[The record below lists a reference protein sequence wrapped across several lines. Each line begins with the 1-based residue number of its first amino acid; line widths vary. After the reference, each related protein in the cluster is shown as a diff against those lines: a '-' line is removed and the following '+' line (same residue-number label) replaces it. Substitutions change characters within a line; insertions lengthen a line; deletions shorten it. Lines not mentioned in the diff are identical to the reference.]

1 MKLREIFTL
10 RKLRL
15 KLRCNFTFCQIRP
28 YGARSALYGLFVV
41 LSVLFTMATALS
53 VADFLK
59 ILFGTGDEVPLAS
72 GNLVAMALDRL
83 YTWLISFGQ
92 LNALLFFSGI
102 IFVLYAFKN
111 VFTYLSTIE
120 ISIIRANV
128 VRSLRNK
135 MFHKAMHLPM
145 SYYDRQRKGD
155 VIARFTSDM
164 VEYEEGI
171 LGSIQ
176 MLLTAVISMTL
187 YLFMLF
193 YINVKLTLF
202 VLCMLPLVALVISG
216 ISHRLKRSSKIV
228 QEMNSYLV
236 SLTDETI
243 GGLKVIKSYT
253 AIDFSNHR
261 FRAYNR
267 EYTRRRTLMLR
278 RIDAASPV
286 SDFLGNSIVIGILL
300 FGAWLVFNGDQ
311 GLTSELFISYVMLF
325 VLMIPPAKDFSTGLS
340 QIKKG
345 RACADRIRAFLA
357 GAEEEDML
365 LCPEPHV
372 TPCEHPVGLPVP
384 PDVEFRHVSFS
395 YNPGTLVLDDVS
407 FDVPRGTT
415 LALVGSSGS
424 GKSTIADLL
433 CRMYNCTH
441 GQILLKGENILA
453 IPLADLRRRIG
464 VVAQDTLLFNDTVAA
479 NIAFGRPSATRDEI
493 EKAARDAQA
502 HDFIVTLS
510 QGYDT
515 PLGEGGSL
523 LSGGQRQRISIA
535 RALLRN
541 PDLLI
546 FDEAT
551 SALDTESER
560 LLQATLNEV
569 LRNRSAIVIAHRL
582 STVVNADNIIVLDH
596 GRVVEHGTH
605 TELMAINGR
614 YAQLVALQSF

>member
-1 MKLREIFTL
+1 VKLRGNFTL
-10 RKLRL
+10 KQL
-15 KLRCNFTFCQIRP
+15 KP
-28 YGARSALYGLFVV
+28 YSAQSALYGLFMV

-59 ILFGTGDEVPLAS
+59 ILFGTGDATPVAT
-72 GNLVAMALDRL
+72 GNLVALWLDRL
-83 YTWLISFGQ
+83 YSWLISFGQ
-92 LNALLFFSGI
+92 LKALLLFSGI
-102 IFVLYAFKN
+102 IFVLYALKN
-111 VFTYLSTIE
+111 VFSYLSAVE
-120 ISIIRANV
+120 ISIIRTGI
-128 VRSLRNK
+128 VRNLRNR

-145 SYYDRQRKGD
+145 SYYDHHRKGD
-155 VIARFTSDM
+155 VMARFTSDM

-176 MLLTAVISMTL
+176 MLLTAVIGMTL

-202 VLCMLPLVALVISG
+202 VLCMLPLVAFVISG
-216 ISHRLKRSSKIV
+216 ISHKLKRSSKIV

-253 AIDFSNHR
+253 AIDFSNRR
-261 FRAYNR
+261 FRASNR

-286 SDFLGNSIVIGILL
+286 SDFLGNTIVIGILL
-300 FGAWLVFNGDQ
+300 FGAWLVFSGDQ

-345 RACADRIRAFLA
+345 RACADRIEQFLNESSEPSEY
-357 GAEEEDML
+357 AERFENA
-365 LCPEPHV
+365 EPSGNLVSLRHV
-372 TPCEHPVGLPVP
+372 T
-384 PDVEFRHVSFS
+384 FS
-395 YNPGTLVLDDVS
+395 YNPGTPVLDDVS

-415 LALVGSSGS
+415 VALVGSSGS

-433 CRMYNCTH
+433 CRFYPCTQ
-441 GQILLKGENILA
+441 GAIMLDGVNINNM
-453 IPLADLRRRIG
+453 PLADLRSRIG

-479 NIAFGRPSATRDEI
+479 NIAFGCPNATRADI
-493 EKAARDAQA
+493 EQAARAAQA
-502 HDFIVTLS
+502 HDFIISLA

-515 PLGEGGSL
+515 SLGEGGSL

-560 LLQATLNEV
+560 LLQATLDEV
-569 LRNRSAIVIAHRL
+569 LRHRSAIVIAHRL
-582 STVVNADNIIVLDH
+582 STVVNADCIVVLDH
-596 GRVVEHGTH
+596 GRVVERGTH
-605 TELMAINGR
+605 TQLMALNGR

>member
-1 MKLREIFTL
+1 MKLRGNFTL
-10 RKLRL
+10 RQL
-15 KLRCNFTFCQIRP
+15 RP
-28 YGARSALYGLFVV
+28 YSAQAVLYGLFVI
-41 LSVLFTMATALS
+41 LSVVFTMATALS

-59 ILFGTGDEVPLAS
+59 ILFGTGDEVPVAT
-72 GNLVAMALDRL
+72 GNLVAQALDSL
-83 YTWLISFGQ
+83 YSWLISFGQ
-92 LNALLFFSGI
+92 LNALLLFSAI
-102 IFVLYAFKN
+102 IFVLYALKN
-111 VFTYLSTIE
+111 VFSYLSVIE
-120 ISIIRANV
+120 ISIIRIGI
-128 VRSLRNK
+128 VRNLRNR
-135 MFHKAMHLPM
+135 MFHKAMRLPM
-145 SYYDRQRKGD
+145 SYYDHHRKGD
-155 VIARFTSDM
+155 VMARFSSDM
-164 VEYEEGI
+164 VEYDEGI

-176 MLLTAVISMTL
+176 MLLTAVISMVL

-253 AIDFSNHR
+253 AIDFSNRR
-261 FRAYNR
+261 FRAANR

-286 SDFLGNSIVIGILL
+286 SDFLGNTIVIGILL
-300 FGAWLVFNGDQ
+300 FGAWLVFSGDQ

-325 VLMIPPAKDFSTGLS
+325 VLMIPPTKDFSTGLS

-345 RACADRIRAFLA
+345 RACAERIEALLN
-357 GAEEEDML
+357 EEEE
-365 LCPEPHV
+365 PEGGERITENSDQTAVSLRHV
-372 TPCEHPVGLPVP
+372 T
-384 PDVEFRHVSFS
+384 FS
-395 YNPGTLVLDDVS
+395 YNPGTVVLDDIS
-407 FDVPRGTT
+407 LEVPRGTT

-433 CRMYNCTH
+433 CRFYPCT
-441 GQILLKGENILA
+441 QGEIALGGVDINTMSLA
-453 IPLADLRRRIG
+453 ALRSRIG

-479 NIAFGRPSATRDEI
+479 NIAFGCPGATRQEI
-493 EKAARDAQA
+493 EQAARAAQA
-502 HDFIVTLS
+502 HDFISALPE
-510 QGYDT
+510 GYDT
-515 PLGEGGSL
+515 PLGEGGGL

-546 FDEAT
+546 LDEAT

-560 LLQATLNEV
+560 LLQTTLNEV
-569 LRNRSAIVIAHRL
+569 LRGRSAIVIAHRL
-582 STVVNADNIIVLDH
+582 STIVGADSIAVLDH
-596 GRVVEHGTH
+596 GRIVERGTH
-605 TELMAINGR
+605 AQLMAIHGR
-614 YAQLVALQSF
+614 YAELVALQSF

>member
-1 MKLREIFTL
+1 MSLRDNFTL
-10 RKLRL
+10 HQL
-15 KLRCNFTFCQIRP
+15 KP
-28 YGARSALYGLFVV
+28 YSGQSALYGLFVV

-59 ILFGTGDEVPLAS
+59 ILFGTGEDIPTAS

-83 YTWLISFGQ
+83 YAWLISFGQ
-92 LNALLFFSGI
+92 LNALLLFSGI
-102 IFVLYAFKN
+102 IFVLYSLKN
-111 VFTYLSTIE
+111 VFSYLSAIE
-120 ISIIRANV
+120 ISIIRIGI
-128 VRSLRNK
+128 VRNLRNR
-135 MFHKAMHLPM
+135 MFHKAMRLPM
-145 SYYDRQRKGD
+145 SYYDHHRKGD
-155 VIARFTSDM
+155 VMARFTSDM

-176 MLLTAVISMTL
+176 MLLTSVISMTL

-253 AIDFSNHR
+253 AIDFSNRR
-261 FRAYNR
+261 FRASNR

-286 SDFLGNSIVIGILL
+286 SDFLGNTIVIGILL
-300 FGAWLVFNGDQ
+300 FGAWLVFSGDQ

-345 RACADRIRAFLA
+345 RACSDRINAFLN
-357 GAEEEDML
+357 
-365 LCPEPHV
+365 EPS
-372 TPCEHPVGLPVP
+372 E
-384 PDVEFRHVSFS
+384 PDVIREAEDKNPNLESPTVSLRHVSFS
-395 YNPGTLVLDDVS
+395 YNEGVPVLEDIS
-407 FDVPRGTT
+407 FDVPCGTT

-433 CRMYNCTH
+433 CRFYPCAQ
-441 GQILLKGENILA
+441 GEILLGGIDINSMSLTA
-453 IPLADLRRRIG
+453 LRSRIG

-479 NIAFGRPSATRDEI
+479 NIAFGCPGASRHDVEQ
-493 EKAARDAQA
+493 AARAAQA
-502 HDFIVTLS
+502 HDFIAALPK
-510 QGYDT
+510 GYDT
-515 PLGEGGSL
+515 SLGEGGNL

-546 FDEAT
+546 LDEAT

-560 LLQATLNEV
+560 LLQATLDEV
-569 LRNRSAIVIAHRL
+569 LRHRSAIVIAHRL
-582 STVVNADNIIVLDH
+582 STVVNADCIVVLDH
-596 GRVVEHGTH
+596 GRVVERGTH
-605 TELMAINGR
+605 SELMALHGR
-614 YAQLVALQSF
+614 YAELVALQSF

>member
-1 MKLREIFTL
+1 M
-10 RKLRL
+10 
-15 KLRCNFTFCQIRP
+15 
-28 YGARSALYGLFVV
+28 YGLFVV
-41 LSVLFTMATALS
+41 LSVIFTMATALS

-59 ILFGTGDEVPLAS
+59 ILFGTGEDIPTAS

-83 YTWLISFGQ
+83 YAWLISFGQ
-92 LNALLFFSGI
+92 LNALLLFSGI
-102 IFVLYAFKN
+102 IFVLYSLKN
-111 VFTYLSTIE
+111 VFSYLSAIE
-120 ISIIRANV
+120 ISIIRIGI
-128 VRSLRNK
+128 VRNLRNR
-135 MFHKAMHLPM
+135 MFHKAMRLPM
-145 SYYDRQRKGD
+145 SYYDHHRKGD
-155 VIARFTSDM
+155 VMARFTSDM

-176 MLLTAVISMTL
+176 MLLTSVISMTL

-253 AIDFSNHR
+253 AIDFSNRR
-261 FRAYNR
+261 FRASNR

-286 SDFLGNSIVIGILL
+286 SDFLGNTIVIGILL
-300 FGAWLVFNGDQ
+300 FGAWLVFSGDQ

-345 RACADRIRAFLA
+345 RACSDRINAFLN
-357 GAEEEDML
+357 
-365 LCPEPHV
+365 EPS
-372 TPCEHPVGLPVP
+372 E
-384 PDVEFRHVSFS
+384 PDVIREAEDKNPNLESPTVSLRHVSFS
-395 YNPGTLVLDDVS
+395 YNEGVPVLEDIS
-407 FDVPRGTT
+407 FDVPCGTT

-433 CRMYNCTH
+433 CRFYPCTQ
-441 GQILLKGENILA
+441 GEILLGGIDINSMSLTA
-453 IPLADLRRRIG
+453 LRSRIG

-479 NIAFGRPSATRDEI
+479 NIAFGCPGASRHDVEQ
-493 EKAARDAQA
+493 AARAAQA
-502 HDFIVTLS
+502 HDFIAALPK
-510 QGYDT
+510 GYDT
-515 PLGEGGSL
+515 SLGEGGNL

-546 FDEAT
+546 LDEAT

-560 LLQATLNEV
+560 LLQATLDEV
-569 LRNRSAIVIAHRL
+569 LRHRSAIVIAHRL
-582 STVVNADNIIVLDH
+582 STVVNADCIVVLDH
-596 GRVVEHGTH
+596 GRVVERGTH
-605 TELMAINGR
+605 SELMALHGR
-614 YAQLVALQSF
+614 YAELVALQSF

>member
-1 MKLREIFTL
+1 MKLRGNFTL
-10 RKLRL
+10 KQL
-15 KLRCNFTFCQIRP
+15 KP
-28 YGARSALYGLFVV
+28 YSAQSALYGLFMV

-59 ILFGTGDEVPLAS
+59 ILFGTGDATPVAT
-72 GNLVAMALDRL
+72 GNLVALWLDRL
-83 YTWLISFGQ
+83 YSWLISFGQ
-92 LNALLFFSGI
+92 LKALLLFSGI
-102 IFVLYAFKN
+102 IFVLYALKN
-111 VFTYLSTIE
+111 VFSYLSAVE
-120 ISIIRANV
+120 ISIIRTGIIRN
-128 VRSLRNK
+128 LRNR

-145 SYYDRQRKGD
+145 SYYDHHRKGD
-155 VIARFTSDM
+155 VMARFTSDM

-176 MLLTAVISMTL
+176 MLLTAVIGMTL

-202 VLCMLPLVALVISG
+202 VLCMLPLVAFVISG
-216 ISHRLKRSSKIV
+216 ISHKLKRSSKIV

-253 AIDFSNHR
+253 AIDFSNRR
-261 FRAYNR
+261 FRASNR

-286 SDFLGNSIVIGILL
+286 SDFLGNTIVIGILL
-300 FGAWLVFNGDQ
+300 FGAWLVFSGDQ

-345 RACADRIRAFLA
+345 RACADRIEQFLNESSEPSEY
-357 GAEEEDML
+357 AERFENA
-365 LCPEPHV
+365 EPSGNLVSLRHV
-372 TPCEHPVGLPVP
+372 T
-384 PDVEFRHVSFS
+384 FS
-395 YNPGTLVLDDVS
+395 YNPGTPVLDDVS

-415 LALVGSSGS
+415 VALVGSSGS

-433 CRMYNCTH
+433 CRFYPCTQ
-441 GQILLKGENILA
+441 GAIMLDGVNINNM
-453 IPLADLRRRIG
+453 PLADLRSRIG

-479 NIAFGRPSATRDEI
+479 NIAFGCPNATRADI
-493 EKAARDAQA
+493 EQAARAAQA
-502 HDFIVTLS
+502 HDFIISLA

-515 PLGEGGSL
+515 SLGEGGSL

-560 LLQATLNEV
+560 LLQATLDEV
-569 LRNRSAIVIAHRL
+569 LRHRSAIVIAHRL
-582 STVVNADNIIVLDH
+582 STVVNADCIVVLDH
-596 GRVVEHGTH
+596 GRVVERGTH
-605 TELMAINGR
+605 TQLMALNGR